1 MPTLLDIAIGLPI
14 LIIMEDQRLRQERLL
29 FFLEIFSALIWPVAR
44 PRKKLVD
51 GPDELGYE
59 IVSVDEAEEEGE
71 TRYDLFS
78 FPPIGKNNI
87 LLDGVLDHIN

>member
-1 MPTLLDIAIGLPI
+1 MPTLLDVAIGLPI

-29 FFLEIFSALIWPVAR
+29 FLLEIFSVLVWPVAR

-59 IVSVDEAEEEGE
+59 LVPASEFDFES
-71 TRYDLFS
+71 DPFS
-78 FPPIGKNNI
+78 YRPIEKQDVFPE
-87 LLDGVLDHIN
+87 GVLAHAN

>member
-51 GPDELGYE
+51 GPYELGYE
-59 IVSVDEAEEEGE
+59 IVPVDEAEEEGE
-71 TRYDLFS
+71 TKYDPFS
-78 FPPIGKNNI
+78 FPPIGKK
-87 LLDGVLDHIN
+87 DVFPGGVLAHVN

>member
-29 FFLEIFSALIWPVAR
+29 FFLEIFSVLIWPVAR

-71 TRYDLFS
+71 TEYDLFS
-78 FPPIGKNNI
+78 FPLIRKKDI
-87 LLDGVLDHIN
+87 LLDGVLDHAN

>member
-29 FFLEIFSALIWPVAR
+29 FFLEIFSVLIWPVAR

-51 GPDELGYE
+51 GPYGLGYE
-59 IVSVDEAEEEGE
+59 IVPVDEAEEEGE
-71 TRYDLFS
+71 TKYDLFS
-78 FPPIGKNNI
+78 FPPIGKKNI